1 MNQRGFSNIILVVV
15 ALVVIA
21 GVAVY
26 LLSRQEASPQPT
38 DKLASSAVPSDSGLV
53 DLTIISLSKTDSCP
67 AELDPTM
74 PEPEQCPV
82 NTNPSDGG
90 LVRVDNIIDYD
101 RNPRAT
107 FELLTL
113 GNEVGASF
121 VFSSRLA
128 KVVHIPIAVVDG
140 ESTKELSEESK
151 DRQVPKSAPAGGQ
164 SIPREGNRYIYSI
177 YSGTFDEQFETL
189 LPGANEGN
197 KIRAKIHFLD
207 GRLSIGEYE
216 VLE

>member
-26 LLSRQEASPQPT
+26 FLSSQETSPRPT
-38 DKLASSAVPSDSGLV
+38 GELASSAAPSDSGLV

-74 PEPEQCPV
+74 PGPEQCPV
-82 NTNPSDGG
+82 NTNPSDSG
-90 LVRVDNIIDYD
+90 LVRVDNIVNYG
-101 RNPRAT
+101 RNPKAT
-107 FELLTL
+107 FEPLML
-113 GNEVGASF
+113 GDEVGASF

-128 KVVHIPIAVVDG
+128 KVVHIPIAVVDEG
-140 ESTKELSEESK
+140 GTKELSGESK
-151 DRQVPKSAPAGGQ
+151 DRQVPKSAPAEGQ
-164 SIPREGNRYIYSI
+164 SIPREGNLYIYSI

-189 LPGANEGN
+189 LPSANEGN
-197 KIRAKIHFLD
+197 KIRAKVHFLD

-216 VLE
+216 ALE